1 MSAGAVVVT
10 AAAGS
15 FPGLGE
21 ALRSLS
27 AEVIESPL
35 LTFSAPADWAEVD
48 RAIRE
53 LGRYVAVAFTSPRAA
68 AAFGGRWEQIGRDSL
83 PPVWAAGR
91 RTAAALRPLAGAV
104 RTAPEDEVGRMG
116 AAAAVAAEMVREGM
130 AGPVLFP
137 CGEIRREELTARL
150 QHEGIEVEE
159 IVCYRSVLAGETAA
173 RAAAERAGILVVAS
187 PSVADLLARTC
198 PPGVRPA
205 LVAVGPTTAASA
217 RASGWAPD
225 AVASRPTVEA
235 LVATVRSLIGPG
247 QGLRE

>member
-1 MSAGAVVVT
+1 VSAGAVVVT

-27 AEVIESPL
+27 AEVIEIPL
-35 LTFSAPADWAEVD
+35 LTFAAPADWAEVD

-53 LGRYVAVAFTSPRAA
+53 LGRYAAVAFTSPRAA

-91 RTAAALRPLAGAV
+91 RTAAALRPLASAV
-104 RTAPEDEVGRMG
+104 RTASEDEVGRMG

-137 CGEIRREELTARL
+137 CGEIRRDELPTRL
-150 QHEGIEVEE
+150 RQEGIEVDEV
-159 IVCYRSVLAGETAA
+159 VCYRSIVAGEEAA
-173 RAAAERAGILVVAS
+173 REAVRRAGILIVAS
-187 PSVADLLARTC
+187 PTVAELLARASAPT
-198 PPGVRPA
+198 PRPS
-205 LVAVGPTTAASA
+205 LLAVGPTTAAAA
-217 RASGWAPD
+217 RAAGWSPA
-225 AVASRPTVEA
+225 AVAEHPDVDA
-235 LVATVRSLIGPG
+235 LVAEVRTLLAELPT
-247 QGLRE
+247 R

>member
-27 AEVIESPL
+27 AEVIEIPL
-35 LTFSAPADWAEVD
+35 LTFAAPADWAEVD

-137 CGEIRREELTARL
+137 CGEIRRDELPTRL
-150 QHEGIEVEE
+150 RQEGIEVDEV
-159 IVCYRSVLAGETAA
+159 VCYRSIVAGEEAA
-173 RAAAERAGILVVAS
+173 CEAVRRAGILIVAS
-187 PSVADLLARTC
+187 PTVAELLARASA
-198 PPGVRPA
+198 PAPRPS
-205 LVAVGPTTAASA
+205 LLAVGPTTAAAA
-217 RASGWAPD
+217 RAAGWSPA
-225 AVASRPTVEA
+225 AVAEHPDVDA
-235 LVATVRSLIGPG
+235 LVAEVRTLLAELPT
-247 QGLRE
+247 R

>member
-1 MSAGAVVVT
+1 VSAGAVVVT

-27 AEVIESPL
+27 AEVIEIPL
-35 LTFSAPADWAEVD
+35 LTFAAPADWAEVD

-53 LGRYVAVAFTSPRAA
+53 LGRYAAVAFTSPRAA

-91 RTAAALRPLAGAV
+91 RTAAALRPLASAV
-104 RTAPEDEVGRMG
+104 RTAPEDEVGRIG

-137 CGEIRREELTARL
+137 CGEIRRDELPTRL
-150 QHEGIEVEE
+150 RQEGIEVDEV
-159 IVCYRSVLAGETAA
+159 VCYRSIVAGEEAA
-173 RAAAERAGILVVAS
+173 REAVRRAGILIVAS
-187 PSVADLLARTC
+187 PTVAELLARASAPT
-198 PPGVRPA
+198 PRPS
-205 LVAVGPTTAASA
+205 LLAVGPTTAAAA
-217 RASGWAPD
+217 RAAGWSPA
-225 AVASRPTVEA
+225 AVAEHPDVDA
-235 LVATVRSLIGPG
+235 LVVEVRTLLAELPT
-247 QGLRE
+247 R